1 MSIKRAILL
10 GRFQPFHLGHL
21 AVIKQILSEQDE
33 LVIGIGSAQASHT
46 EDNPFTAGERIMM
59 ITKSLDHEGIPRDLW
74 YLIPLVDV
82 GNNSL
87 WVSHV
92 RSIAPPFKTVY
103 SGNPLVKRLFKE
115 AGFDVREPP
124 PFNRSEYSGT
134 EIRKKM
140 FSGGKWEASVPEAV
154 TGVIREIG
162 GLERM
167 LDLRKSEK
175 SVACD

>member
-1 MSIKRAILL
+1 MAIKRAVLL

-21 AVIKQILSEQDE
+21 AVIRQILAEQDE

-59 ITKSLDHEGIPRDLW
+59 ITKALDHDKVPRDKW
-74 YLIPLVDV
+74 YVIPLVDV

-92 RSIAPPFKTVY
+92 RSSAPPFQAVY

-115 AGFDVREPP
+115 AGVDVREPP
-124 PFNRSEYSGT
+124 PFNRREYSGT

-140 FSGGKWEASVPEAV
+140 LAGKDWKNSVPPAV
-154 TGVIREIG
+154 AEVIGEIG
-162 GLERM
+162 GLQRI
-167 LDLRKSEK
+167 LDLKKSDK
-175 SVACD
+175 KAASG